1 MIIIEYLCAPGH
13 KGLYAPMGVGFI
25 ALRDNVE
32 IGTIIEGGTGSNSMK
47 LAQPDNMP
55 ERLESGTL
63 NNVGIIGL
71 CAGID
76 FVVGKSVSSIYKHEK
91 NLEIY
96 LQKNLRK
103 IIMLRY
109 ILQAL
114 MMLFLRRYCRLTIK
128 IIRQGKNSLLYWL

>member
-1 MIIIEYLCAPGH
+1 
-13 KGLYAPMGVGFI
+13 
-25 ALRDNVE
+25 
-32 IGTIIEGGTGSNSMK
+32 MK

-91 NLEIY
+91 ILMKYITA
-96 LQKNLRK
+96 NLRK

-128 IIRQGKNSLLYWL
+128 IIRRKKQPLFWLIRILHAVQAFIVQSLLILHLVLTIEELYV